1 MVRKT
6 VRMLYK
12 EPIVV
17 LIVDFIMKYQ
27 IAEANVIAYKHNIV
41 QRTNKHVTT
50 ELNKLRDDG
59 ILT

>member
-1 MVRKT
+1 
-6 VRMLYK
+6 MLYK